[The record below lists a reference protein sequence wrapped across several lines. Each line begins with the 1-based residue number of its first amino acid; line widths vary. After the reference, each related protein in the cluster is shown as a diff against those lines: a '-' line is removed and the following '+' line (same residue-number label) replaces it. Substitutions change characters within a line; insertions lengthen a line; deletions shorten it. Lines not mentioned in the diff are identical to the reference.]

1 MDDKNMSAPLLKRYS
16 RELMLSLALALCVA
30 GVYGQVATFEFA
42 AVDDPTYVTRNCVVK
57 QGLTLNGVKWAF
69 TSFHAANWHPLTW
82 ISHMLDVELYG
93 MRPGMHHL
101 TNVVLHAINAVLL
114 FLLLRCGTGA
124 VWKSA
129 FVAALFA
136 LHPLHVES
144 VAWVAERKDVL
155 SAMFWLLLG
164 MSMFWF

>member
-101 TNVVLHAINAVLL
+101 TNVVLHAINAILL
-114 FLLLRCGTGA
+114 FLLLRYGTGA

-136 LHPLHVES
+136 LHPCTWS
-144 VAWVAERKDVL
+144 QSRGSP
-155 SAMFWLLLG
+155 SART
-164 MSMFWF
+164 S